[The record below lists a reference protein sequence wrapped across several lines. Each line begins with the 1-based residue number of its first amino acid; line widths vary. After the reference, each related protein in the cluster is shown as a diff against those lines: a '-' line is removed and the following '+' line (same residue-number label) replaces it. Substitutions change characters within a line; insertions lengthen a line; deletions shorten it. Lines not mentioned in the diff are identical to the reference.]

1 VALVVDAHHHFWD
14 PARATYP
21 WMTDALASIRRRF
34 GPEDLRPLLAA
45 NGVDRTVL
53 VQTISSLGETRELL
67 ATAAANEFI
76 AGVVGWV
83 DLTAPD
89 LAEQLAALR
98 ARPGGAKLVGIRH
111 QVHDEADPEWLGR
124 PDVRRGITAVGKASL
139 AYDILVRTRE
149 LPSALALVRDFP
161 SMRFVVDHIAKPPIT
176 SGAIDE
182 WAARLRPLAEYPNVF
197 CKLSGMVTEADWKS
211 WRVEDFAPYVSRV
224 LEWFG
229 PDRCAFGSDWPVCL
243 VAGSYARVIDA
254 CRELVPPAARARVF
268 GANAAELYRLPVP
281 APVERRS

>member
-98 ARPGGAKLVGIRH
+98 AGPGGARLVGIRH

-124 PDVRRGITAVGKASL
+124 PDVRRGIAAVGKAGL

-149 LPSALALVRDFP
+149 LPSALGLVRDFP
-161 SMRFVVDHIAKPPIT
+161 SMRFVIDHIAKPSIA

-197 CKLSGMVTEADWKS
+197 CKLSGMVTEADWRS
-211 WRVEDFAPYVSRV
+211 WRVDDLTPYASRV

-229 PDRCAFGSDWPVCL
+229 PDRCVFGSDWPVCL

-254 CRELVPPAARARVF
+254 CRELVPPAAREQVF
-268 GANAAELYRLPVP
+268 GANAAEAYRLPVP
-281 APVERRS
+281 ATVKRRS